1 MTPPATW
8 AGPMRRRRLLS
19 GERGVVMIQVALA
32 SIVLL
37 GFCGLAIDYG
47 VFWVARAQAQNAAD
61 AGALAAAT
69 SLAFDVVTDPPSGV
83 VTATGLAQ
91 QGAVAV
97 ASRAAVWGKPPVV
110 PEADITFC
118 EDVTPTCP
126 AIKNLPLPQERTL
139 FSATVKVYADK
150 AHKNPLPT
158 YFAALFGVKSQDVQ
172 AQATAAVAPAN
183 TATCVWPLAIPDLW
197 EENSDPQDKTF
208 SKYQYPPSA
217 PPLTTPDSYYPPESI
232 DPLGS
237 GLEVSRLTLGPT
249 LVDPLTITELLTGP
263 AVPTPDEPWP
273 AIDQSH
279 FVAVQI
285 PRSDGGGF
293 VANLTSCNQLPV
305 RIGDALTLDTSAS
318 FAQVQA
324 GAAARRAQDPGASWT
339 ETQRIR
345 GSCAA
350 DLPPC
355 APISPRL
362 VAVPMFDPDLYDATR
377 GSTRQIKIVNFAGL
391 FIDSVTGEIVG
402 YLSTYPGAAE
412 YGHPFVPYGFA
423 FLRTAI
429 LTR

>member
-8 AGPMRRRRLLS
+8 AGPVCRRRSLA

-61 AGALAAAT
+61 AAALAAAT
-69 SLAFDVVTDPPSGV
+69 ALAFDQVIDTTV
-83 VTATGLAQ
+83 AQ
-91 QGAVAV
+91 QYAVAV
-97 ASRAAVWGKPPVV
+97 GSNAAVWGRPAAV
-110 PEADITFC
+110 PDADVTFC
-118 EDVTPTCP
+118 DAVTQTCP
-126 AIKNLPLPQERTL
+126 AIKNLPLPQERTV
-139 FSATVKVYADK
+139 FSATVKVYADT
-150 AHKNPLPT
+150 AHNNALPT
-158 YFAALFGVKSQDVQ
+158 YFAALFGVTSQGVR

-183 TATCVWPLAIPDLW
+183 TATCVWPLAIPDVW
-197 EENSDPQDKTF
+197 TENSDPPDTTF
-208 SKYQYPPSA
+208 SKKQYPPSA
-217 PPLTTPDSYYPPESI
+217 PLLTTPDLYSPPTFDDSSEPTGVQISN
-232 DPLGS
+232 P
-237 GLEVSRLTLGPT
+237 TLGPT
-249 LVDPLTITELLTGP
+249 VMTPLTITELLSGP
-263 AVPTPDEPWP
+263 AIPTPDNPWP

-305 RIGDALTLDTSAS
+305 RIGDALTLDTGAS

-324 GAAARRAQDPGASWT
+324 GAAARKALDPGASWNPVN
-339 ETQRIR
+339 QRIQ

-350 DLPPC
+350 DPPPC

-412 YGHPFVPYGFA
+412 YGYPFVHYKFA
-423 FLRTAI
+423 LLRTAI